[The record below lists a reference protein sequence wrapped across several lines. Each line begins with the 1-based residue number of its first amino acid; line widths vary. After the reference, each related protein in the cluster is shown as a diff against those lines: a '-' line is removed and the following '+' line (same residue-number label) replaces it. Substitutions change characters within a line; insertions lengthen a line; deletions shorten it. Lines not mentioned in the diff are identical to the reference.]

1 MVRIFIQ
8 LSAAALNC
16 SKQMFQRSM
25 GSPVESFTKYLEFAN
40 GSGFDLFAMLN
51 AYRTWQRL
59 RVQGSFGNIKSN
71 KDHQK
76 VRTAE
81 KIWARKNCLDIG
93 ALYECHEYIKDLRVR
108 VKRLGLVPPKS
119 DWNERERYI
128 VLKVVICGGFYPNY
142 FSRGTR
148 LQNED
153 CKRAYHKLS
162 GRDPTDTVYFEDCPK
177 EILPHIYMEELR
189 KIFVKGGVV
198 CQKDAHKIKFSQDC
212 GSRKLYVTFKRS
224 GKEDDLRSYGVACQ
238 PGFVCSEV
246 YKSVKMRSNSNKP
259 SFYILRY
266 EYQFN
271 QNRIIDTR
279 IILNLIIFVV
289 IKILP

>member
-1 MVRIFIQ
+1 M
-8 LSAAALNC
+8 SAAALNC
-16 SKQMFQRSM
+16 SKQMFQRNL

-40 GSGFDLFAMLN
+40 GSGSDLFALLN

-59 RVQGSFGNIKSN
+59 RANGSFGNIKSN
-71 KDHQK
+71 KDRQK
-76 VRTAE
+76 IRLAE
-81 KIWARKNCLDIG
+81 KLWSRKNCLEIG
-93 ALYECHEYIKDLRVR
+93 ALYECHELVKELYVR
-108 VKRLGLVPPKS
+108 IKRLQLVPQES
-119 DWNERERYI
+119 DWTEQEKYI
-128 VLKVVICGGFYPNY
+128 VLKVIICGGFYPNY

-153 CKRAYHKLS
+153 SKSAYVKLA

-198 CQKDAHKIKFSQDC
+198 SEEDAHKIKFAQDC

-224 GKEDDLRSYGVACQ
+224 GKEDDLRTYGVACQ
-238 PGFVCSEV
+238 PGFVLSEV
-246 YKSVKMRSNSNKP
+246 YKSVKMRSKSNKP

-266 EYQFN
+266 
-271 QNRIIDTR
+271 IIYHFS
-279 IILNLIIFVV
+279 NSH
-289 IKILP
+289 PAG

>member
-1 MVRIFIQ
+1 
-8 LSAAALNC
+8 
-16 SKQMFQRSM
+16 M

-40 GSGFDLFAMLN
+40 GSGSDLFALLN
-51 AYRTWQRL
+51 AYRTWRSL
-59 RVQGSFGNIKSN
+59 RVNGSFGNIKSN
-71 KDHQK
+71 NDRQK

-81 KIWARKNCLDIG
+81 KSWSRKNCLEIS
-93 ALYECHEYIKDLRVR
+93 ALYECHEYVKELYVR
-108 VKRLGLVPPKS
+108 IKRLKLVPPKS
-119 DWNERERYI
+119 DWNEQEKYI
-128 VLKVVICGGFYPNY
+128 VLKVIICGGFYPSY

-153 CKRAYHKLS
+153 SKRVYQKLS

-198 CQKDAHKIKFSQDC
+198 SQEDAHKIKFSQDC

-224 GKEDDLRSYGVACQ
+224 GKEDDIRPYGLACQ
-238 PGFVCSEV
+238 PGFVLSEV
-246 YKSVKMRSNSNKP
+246 YKSVKMRTNSNKP

-266 EYQFN
+266 KYHFSRSYPAE
-271 QNRIIDTR
+271 
-279 IILNLIIFVV
+279 
-289 IKILP
+289 